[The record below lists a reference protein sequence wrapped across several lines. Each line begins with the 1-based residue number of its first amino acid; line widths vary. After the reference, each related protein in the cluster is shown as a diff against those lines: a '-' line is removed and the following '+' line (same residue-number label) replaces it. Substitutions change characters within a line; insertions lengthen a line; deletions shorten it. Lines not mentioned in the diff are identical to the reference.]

1 LIILFEAERLILS
14 DFDLRNYIREGRLI
28 IEPLTDETIRENGVD
43 LRLGNQ
49 IARLK
54 KLNKTLDP
62 KKCRNLKEFFTVES
76 GVSFLINPYEKILVS
91 TLERVS
97 LPADLMGFVELRS
110 TFARCGLIMPPT
122 IIDGG
127 FEGNITLEI
136 MGSSFPLKLYSGERF
151 AHIVFAKLTS
161 PLGKPYKGKYQGQTG
176 ITLPKFD

>member
-1 LIILFEAERLILS
+1 LILS
-14 DFDLRNYIREGRLI
+14 DFDLKNYIREGRLV

-43 LRLGNQ
+43 LRLGSE

-54 KLNKTLDP
+54 KFDDKVLDP
-62 KKCRNLKEFFTVES
+62 KKCRDIGEFFTVES
-76 GVSFLINPYEKILVS
+76 GESFLIKPYEKVLVS
-91 TLERVS
+91 TLERVK

-176 ITLPKFD
+176 ITLPRFDSKP